1 VREGANHRM
10 AADAEL
16 LIDRRRLRRKL
27 SLWRVVGIGG
37 LVLAVGAVGLR
48 VRSGTEP
55 LGFGA
60 VKPQIARIS
69 IGGFIAG
76 AESTTKLIERV
87 REANAVQGVVVSISS
102 PGGTTTGSEE
112 LYRNLR
118 ALAEKKPM
126 VAFVD
131 GTAAS
136 GAYIAAIAAD
146 HIVARETA
154 LVGSIGVLFQY
165 PDVSGLLDKV
175 GVKVEAVK
183 SSPLKAE
190 PSGFTPTSPEA
201 RAALAAVVGDT
212 YAWFKGLVSERRKM
226 TDRELATVSDGRV
239 FSGRQSV
246 PLKLVDGV
254 GGERQAIAWLE
265 TERGVAKNL
274 PVLDWKP
281 KARSGFQLWSA
292 LGLGA
297 DLVGLDGLAARLRQ
311 LGDETAH
318 AAEGGLLAVWRPG
331 SADAAR

>member
-1 VREGANHRM
+1 M

-37 LVLAVGAVGLR
+37 LVVAVGAAGLR
-48 VRSGTEP
+48 VRAGTDGG
-55 LGFGA
+55 LFGA

-69 IGGFIAG
+69 ISGFISGSEATAKLMKRVG
-76 AESTTKLIERV
+76 ES
-87 REANAVQGVVVSISS
+87 AAVEGVVVSINS

-112 LYRNLR
+112 LFRNLR
-118 ALAEKKPM
+118 ALAEKKPI

-136 GAYIAAIAAD
+136 GAYITAIAAD
-146 HIVARETA
+146 HIVARETS

-175 GVKVEAVK
+175 GVKVESVK

-190 PSGFTPTSPEA
+190 PSGYTPTSPEA

-212 YAWFKGLVSERRKM
+212 YAWFKDLVAQRRGM
-226 TDRELATVSDGRV
+226 DGAQVATVSDGRV

-246 PLKLVDGV
+246 PLKLVDELGS
-254 GGERQAIAWLE
+254 ERQAIAWLE
-265 TERGVAKNL
+265 NARKVPKNL
-274 PVLDWKP
+274 PVTDWKP
-281 KARSGFQLWSA
+281 ASGQGFGLFSA

-297 DLVGLDGLAARLRQ
+297 DLLGLDGLSARF
-311 LGDETAH
+311 
-318 AAEGGLLAVWRPG
+318 AEAGAEARAVTHGGMLVLWRPSP
-331 SADAAR
+331 SAAP

>member
-1 VREGANHRM
+1 MREGANHRM